1 MIRTTLAGFVFACSL
16 ALAATPAPAQPE
28 QAAPV
33 AAAAAPSL
41 RLTAVAGDVL
51 RYKWTESTWQRTA
64 PIETPEG
71 GQVREGSL
79 EVHAAFAVKEV
90 KEAGVTLELTFE
102 RIRVSAKV
110 GDRDVAYDSANPG
123 PKPPPMDGQEME
135 RPFESSIKPLI
146 GHPVTVTLDATG
158 RIAEISNVGALLDMT
173 APTARFGLLLM
184 SIESLSAKFGS
195 AFTAWQPEPP
205 ALTWQSQQMVPY
217 VPGILFDVAFAHEA
231 KTLDGG
237 ITEITATGTPTLKV
251 PNPRRLGTREI
262 KSSSLTYTQR
272 WNSTLGRG
280 DTTEHKQESVV
291 LLKAPEEGPGKQALV
306 TSRMH
311 GRLERASQVEAAP
324 EAPKATGN

>member
-1 MIRTTLAGFVFACSL
+1 MIRTTLAGIVFASSL
-16 ALAATPAPAQPE
+16 AFAAASAPAQPE
-28 QAAPV
+28 PAAV
-33 AAAAAPSL
+33 ASAQAPSL

-90 KEAGVTLELTFE
+90 QAGGITLELTFE

-110 GDRDVAYDSANPG
+110 GERDVAYDSANPG

-146 GHPVTVTLDATG
+146 GHPVTVKLDSSG
-158 RIAEISNVGALLDMT
+158 RVAEISNVGALLDMT

-217 VPGILFDVAFAHEA
+217 VPGILFDVAFSHEA
-231 KTLDGG
+231 KTVEGG
-237 ITEITATGTPTLKV
+237 ITEVTATGTPTLKV

-272 WNSTLGRG
+272 WNNTLGRG
-280 DTTEHKQESVV
+280 DSTEHKQESVV

-311 GRLERASQVEAAP
+311 GRLERASQVEAVP